1 MLGGHLH
8 ESDDDDDSY
17 EDEVVD
23 DWLPE
28 EDEEPE
34 LPKPPPKEVK
44 PKYDIVQKSEYI
56 VNNLDLFYALCEVD
70 DWEFAEKDDA
80 EQEAI
85 MRTIVVELYRPG
97 ETVIQEGD
105 GGNEFYIVVATEKT
119 ANMAEIEVVNGNL
132 LAGTEV
138 FLTRLHRGQYFGQK
152 YFITRRSVVLIQIHL
167 IFSPVE
173 L

>member
-1 MLGGHLH
+1 MN

-17 EDEVVD
+17 ENEVVD

-34 LPKPPPKEVK
+34 LPKPPPKAEVK

-70 DWEFAEKDDA
+70 DWEFAEKDDV
-80 EQEAI
+80 EQETI
-85 MRTIVVELYRPG
+85 MQSIVVDLYRPG

-119 ANMAEIEVVNGNL
+119 AHVAEIEVVNGNL

-152 YFITRRSVVLIQIHL
+152 YFITRRSVIATQCAWLYNNV
-167 IFSPVE
+167 
-173 L
+173 